1 VEILAGESV
10 FLYIWRGNGI
20 PQLFFSSTPLPAS
33 NNYWTKVQL
42 STQSD
47 AFLSTIILLS
57 LTFFS
62 IYSTVFL
69 KLRYRDIVTFCKKN

>member
-20 PQLFFSSTPLPAS
+20 SQLFFSNTPLPAS

-47 AFLSTIILLS
+47 AFLLTIILLS

-62 IYSTVFL
+62 RVPLQISRVPL
-69 KLRYRDIVTFCKKN
+69 